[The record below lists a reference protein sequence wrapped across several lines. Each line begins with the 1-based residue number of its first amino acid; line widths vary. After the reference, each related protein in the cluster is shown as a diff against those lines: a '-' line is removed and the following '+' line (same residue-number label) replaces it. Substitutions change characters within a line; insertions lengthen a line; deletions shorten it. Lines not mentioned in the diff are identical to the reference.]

1 MFELI
6 LASCHEENSATY
18 VGATLNGE
26 ILQNIA
32 QVNKGMVITH
42 EFQEGDKLEISEYP
56 SGYSYYR
63 IESFTMCH
71 DEGIH
76 FLEFFFFITLERRIL
91 QFLKN
96 LFFYREKVRSYPK
109 PVKHIALVE
118 TFSKKFGSGPANFG
132 NNVFRPKPNKF
143 ASRKLCSVFDLYQ

>member
-6 LASCHEENSATY
+6 LASCDEENSGSVTY

-56 SGYSYYR
+56 LGYSYYR

-71 DEGIH
+71 DEGNH
-76 FLEFFFFITLERRIL
+76 F
-91 QFLKN
+91 
-96 LFFYREKVRSYPK
+96 
-109 PVKHIALVE
+109 
-118 TFSKKFGSGPANFG
+118 
-132 NNVFRPKPNKF
+132 
-143 ASRKLCSVFDLYQ
+143 